1 MNKSFRVDSP
11 RAADPLHL
19 PQELSPMLRRREP
32 RRAVAAV
39 EFAFLA
45 PVLLTL
51 LFGLWQVGHVVE
63 VMQVMD
69 NAAREGARL
78 ASQSQIINQ
87 IGAFTEIHANSG
99 LPNVQDTVREYLV
112 ANGAISSDQAG
123 DVQVTFQFLSG
134 DLTRTDPY
142 QGNQG
147 DLFQVT
153 VSMPAQDVNWT
164 PFQVSG
170 NLTTST
176 VWAILVDTPFNVD
189 TTVPGWSP

>member
-1 MNKSFRVDSP
+1 MI
-11 RAADPLHL
+11 
-19 PQELSPMLRRREP
+19 RRQQA

-51 LFGLWQVGHVVE
+51 LFGLWQIGRIVE
-63 VMQVMD
+63 TMQVMD

-78 ASQSQIINQ
+78 ASQAEIINQ
-87 IGAFTEIHANSG
+87 VGSYTLIAANTG
-99 LPNVQDTVREYLV
+99 LPNVQDTVREYMV
-112 ANGAISSDQAG
+112 ANGVISSSKAT
-123 DVQVTFQFLSG
+123 DVQVTFQFLTG
-134 DLTRTDPY
+134 DLTRANPY

-153 VSMPAQDVNWT
+153 VTMPAQDVNWT
-164 PFQVSG
+164 PIPLSG
-170 NLTTST
+170 NLSTST
-176 VWAILVDTPFNVD
+176 VWAILVDTPFTVN